1 MELVLGMSGGVD
13 SAAAASLLMQNGH
26 KVHGVTLYMT
36 DAAPP
41 DIEGAKATADLLH
54 IPHTVIDCR
63 ADFRREVEDYFA
75 SAYRMGETPNP
86 CVICNRTVKL
96 ARLLAYAK
104 EIGAEGIATGHYAK
118 IGTAPDGSHILQRAA
133 DLQKDQSYMLY
144 RITKEQL
151 DALHLPLGDHTKAEI
166 RTFAA
171 DAHLMPR
178 IPRDSMDICFVPHGD
193 YGRYLLEQHGMEPV
207 SGDFLDAEGKQLGQ
221 HGGQWLYTVGQ
232 RKGLGIACGHP
243 VYVLAKDAA
252 ANTVTVGEEAA
263 LFARGCTLRQCN
275 LLCEVP
281 ETLKATAKIRYSRTE
296 APVTAIFHADGTA
309 HLTFDIPQRAMT
321 CGQSAV
327 VYVGDTVVGG
337 GIIDTVTGGACC
349 E

>member
-13 SAAAASLLMQNGH
+13 SAAAACLLMKEGH

-36 DAAPP
+36 DDAPP
-41 DIEGAKATADLLH
+41 DLQGARATAERLG

-63 ADFRREVEDYFA
+63 ADFRREVEEHFA
-75 SAYRMGETPNP
+75 AAYRRGETPNP

-118 IGTAPDGSHILQRAA
+118 IGIAPDGSHTLLRAA
-133 DLQKDQSYMLY
+133 DLQKDQSYMLC

-151 DALHLPLGDHTKAEI
+151 NALHLPLGDFTKAEI
-166 RTFAA
+166 RTLAA
-171 DAHLMPR
+171 EACLMPH

-193 YGRYLLEQHGMEPV
+193 YGRYLLEHHGMKPAA
-207 SGDFLDAEGKQLGQ
+207 GDFLDAEGKRLGQ
-221 HGGQWLYTVGQ
+221 HRGQWLYTVGQ

-243 VYVLAKDAA
+243 VYVVEKNAA
-252 ANTVTVGEEAA
+252 ANTVTVGEESA
-263 LFARGCTLRQCN
+263 LFAKGCLLRECN
-275 LLCEVP
+275 LLCDMP
-281 ETLKATAKIRYSRTE
+281 PNAQATAKIRYSRTE
-296 APVTAIFHADGTA
+296 APVTAEFYADGTA
-309 HLTFDIPQRAMT
+309 RLLFDVPQRAMT
-321 CGQSAV
+321 RGQSAV
-327 VYVGDTVVGG
+327 VYVGDTLIGG
-337 GIIDTVTGGACC
+337 GIIDAVIGGADC